1 MSKIIRPCRDDD
13 RTAIL
18 AIINAAAEA
27 YRGVIPADRWHEPYM
42 PREELNSEIAA
53 GVVFW
58 GYEEDGSL
66 AGVMGIQSVRD
77 VDLIR
82 HAYVLPSTQ
91 RRGIGG
97 ALLGHLRAIEN
108 AAYLDWHLG
117 SRRLGNSVLHTPRLR
132 VGRACAQN
140 RASQGLLGRSGSTDG
155 GFRRSGKPSTRRN
168 VRRPEQ
174 PRRGD
179 LVESNIGNQLEAV
192 ARNPHPAVLS
202 KCALN
207 GGEIA
212 DTLSVTYAPTS
223 ARARRSCRAG
233 PD

>member
-82 HAYVLPSTQ
+82 HAYVLPSSQ

-97 ALLGHLRAIEN
+97 ALLGHLRQLRMRRILIGTWEAADWAIRFYIRHGFELVVP
-108 AAYLDWHLG
+108 ARKTVLLKAYWNVPDRQMEVSVVLANPPLDE
-117 SRRLGNSVLHTPRLR
+117 T
-132 VGRACAQN
+132 
-140 RASQGLLGRSGSTDG
+140 
-155 GFRRSGKPSTRRN
+155 
-168 VRRPEQ
+168 
-174 PRRGD
+174 
-179 LVESNIGNQLEAV
+179 
-192 ARNPHPAVLS
+192 
-202 KCALN
+202 
-207 GGEIA
+207 
-212 DTLSVTYAPTS
+212 
-223 ARARRSCRAG
+223 
-233 PD
+233 

>member
-1 MSKIIRPCRDDD
+1 MSKIIRPCRGDD

-42 PREELNSEIAA
+42 PREQLNSEIAA

-82 HAYVLPSTQ
+82 HAYVLPSSQ

-97 ALLGHLRAIEN
+97 ALLGHLRQ
-108 AAYLDWHLG
+108 L
-117 SRRLGNSVLHTPRLR
+117 
-132 VGRACAQN
+132 
-140 RASQGLLGRSGSTDG
+140 
-155 GFRRSGKPSTRRN
+155 STRRILIGTWEAADWAI
-168 VRRPEQ
+168 RFYIRHGFE
-174 PRRGD
+174 
-179 LVESNIGNQLEAV
+179 LVV
-192 ARNPHPAVLS
+192 PARKTVLLKAYWDVPDRQMEVSVVLANPPLD
-202 KCALN
+202 
-207 GGEIA
+207 E
-212 DTLSVTYAPTS
+212 T
-223 ARARRSCRAG
+223 
-233 PD
+233 

>member
-82 HAYVLPSTQ
+82 HAYVLPSSQ

-97 ALLGHLRAIEN
+97 ALLGHLRQ
-108 AAYLDWHLG
+108 L
-117 SRRLGNSVLHTPRLR
+117 
-132 VGRACAQN
+132 
-140 RASQGLLGRSGSTDG
+140 
-155 GFRRSGKPSTRRN
+155 STRRILIGTWEAADWAI
-168 VRRPEQ
+168 RFYIRHGFE
-174 PRRGD
+174 
-179 LVESNIGNQLEAV
+179 LVV
-192 ARNPHPAVLS
+192 PARKTVLL
-202 KCALN
+202 KAYWDVPDRQM
-207 GGEIA
+207 EV
-212 DTLSVTYAPTS
+212 SVVLATPPLDET
-223 ARARRSCRAG
+223 
-233 PD
+233 

>member
-82 HAYVLPSTQ
+82 HAYVLPSSQ

-97 ALLGHLRAIEN
+97 ALLGHLRQ
-108 AAYLDWHLG
+108 L
-117 SRRLGNSVLHTPRLR
+117 
-132 VGRACAQN
+132 
-140 RASQGLLGRSGSTDG
+140 
-155 GFRRSGKPSTRRN
+155 STRHILIGTWEAADRAI
-168 VRRPEQ
+168 RFYIRHGFE
-174 PRRGD
+174 
-179 LVESNIGNQLEAV
+179 LVV
-192 ARNPHPAVLS
+192 PARKTVLL
-202 KCALN
+202 KAYWDVPDRQM
-207 GGEIA
+207 EV
-212 DTLSVTYAPTS
+212 SVVLASPPLDET
-223 ARARRSCRAG
+223 
-233 PD
+233 

>member
-42 PREELNSEIAA
+42 SREELDSEIAA

-82 HAYVLPSTQ
+82 HAYVLPSSQ

-97 ALLGHLRAIEN
+97 ALLGHLRQ
-108 AAYLDWHLG
+108 L
-117 SRRLGNSVLHTPRLR
+117 
-132 VGRACAQN
+132 
-140 RASQGLLGRSGSTDG
+140 
-155 GFRRSGKPSTRRN
+155 STRRILIGTWEAADWAI
-168 VRRPEQ
+168 RFYIRHGFE
-174 PRRGD
+174 
-179 LVESNIGNQLEAV
+179 LVV
-192 ARNPHPAVLS
+192 PARKTVLLKTYWDVPDRQMEVSVVLANPPLD
-202 KCALN
+202 
-207 GGEIA
+207 E
-212 DTLSVTYAPTS
+212 T
-223 ARARRSCRAG
+223 
-233 PD
+233 

>member
-82 HAYVLPSTQ
+82 HAYVLPSSQ

-97 ALLGHLRAIEN
+97 ALLGHLRQ
-108 AAYLDWHLG
+108 L
-117 SRRLGNSVLHTPRLR
+117 
-132 VGRACAQN
+132 
-140 RASQGLLGRSGSTDG
+140 
-155 GFRRSGKPSTRRN
+155 STRHILIGTWEAADWAIRFYI
-168 VRRPEQ
+168 RHGFE
-174 PRRGD
+174 
-179 LVESNIGNQLEAV
+179 LVV
-192 ARNPHPAVLS
+192 PARKTVLLKAYWDVPDRQMEVSVVLANPPLD
-202 KCALN
+202 
-207 GGEIA
+207 E
-212 DTLSVTYAPTS
+212 T
-223 ARARRSCRAG
+223 
-233 PD
+233 